1 MFGNQSSTVDELKE
15 FIVQHLKAFDPAD
28 PYWKVVT
35 YMIDWALI
43 FQYQVTYSLF
53 YHSAVTLSV
62 SRKPAVHPWQSVLAC
77 VGGWFAG
84 FVVWMGRVTLLG
96 LGSYDGSHTVSLL
109 AGLKCV
115 HEGPN
120 FPFFCTVV

>member
-35 YMIDWALI
+35 YMVDWSLI

-53 YHSAVTLSV
+53 YYSAVTPSV
-62 SRKPAVHPWQSVLAC
+62 SQKPALHPWQSVLAC

-84 FVVWMGRVTLLG
+84 FVV
-96 LGSYDGSHTVSLL
+96 
-109 AGLKCV
+109 
-115 HEGPN
+115 
-120 FPFFCTVV
+120 